1 MGSGEP
7 ALDPP
12 GKGAASAATHP
23 DFAVPARDLKAPALW
38 ERRLHVRL
46 PPPRPWWVG
55 SHPGEGERTGAKQ
68 TLVWRADFQ

>member
-23 DFAVPARDLKAPALW
+23 DFAVPALDPKAPALW

-46 PPPRPWWVG
+46 PPTPAMVG
-55 SHPGEGERTGAKQ
+55 GQPSWGRREDWSETNPCVEG
-68 TLVWRADFQ
+68 